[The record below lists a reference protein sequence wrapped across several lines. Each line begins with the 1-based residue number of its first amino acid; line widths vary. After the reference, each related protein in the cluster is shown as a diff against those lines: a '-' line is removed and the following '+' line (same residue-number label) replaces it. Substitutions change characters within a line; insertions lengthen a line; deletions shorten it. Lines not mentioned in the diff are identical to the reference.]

1 MYYTKQCTKL
11 TKNTPYWKWINSS
24 AIFKF
29 QSNREKKR
37 SSLLTVALSPL
48 NPWIKKCI
56 WRFELHSQKS
66 KNVEIN
72 VWAEQLPACA
82 IGRSFFSTKRCH
94 QDIDKL
100 LLFLANETESSL
112 DSQSSY
118 QTYSFID
125 HKVEHY
131 PCAMASWDDV

>member
-1 MYYTKQCTKL
+1 MLSLPLKSLDQEMHL
-11 TKNTPYWKWINSS
+11 EIWTPLSEV
-24 AIFKF
+24 
-29 QSNREKKR
+29 EK
-37 SSLLTVALSPL
+37 
-48 NPWIKKCI
+48 
-56 WRFELHSQKS
+56 

>member
-1 MYYTKQCTKL
+1 MNYIPL
-11 TKNTPYWKWINSS
+11 PFLNFSLIE
-24 AIFKF
+24 
-29 QSNREKKR
+29 RKKR
-37 SSLLTVALSPL
+37 SSLLAVALSPL

-56 WRFELHSQKS
+56 WRFEHSQKS